1 MNPGI
6 GGGASDQAGV
16 VWVLAGR
23 GSWFAGGRSTVYG
36 SSSWFQPGQL

>member
-6 GGGASDQAGV
+6 GGGASDRAGV
-16 VWVLAGR
+16 VWILAGR
-23 GSWFAGGRSTVYG
+23 GSWFAGDRSTVHG